1 MRHNLSMVVL
11 LALVAAMTVHG
22 GHNTGQASAAGH
34 VHAEM
39 ATETIAD
46 MLADCCE
53 VADGQIHH
61 TMSGCALADM
71 ASTPP
76 IAIERDLTGALL
88 WVEPS
93 SALPD
98 SPPDRPIRPPI
109 AA

>member
-1 MRHNLSMVVL
+1 MIVV
-11 LALVAAMTVHG
+11 LALVTAMTVHG
-22 GHNTGQASAAGH
+22 GQNTGQASAAGH

-46 MLADCCE
+46 MLADCCD

-71 ASTPP
+71 APVP
-76 IAIERDLTGALL
+76 LIAVERDTTEAGLRFAR
-88 WVEPS
+88 S
-93 SALPD
+93 RAMPD
-98 SPPDRPIRPPI
+98 SPLDTPIRPPI

>member
-1 MRHNLSMVVL
+1 MVVM

-22 GHNTGQASAAGH
+22 DQNTDQASAEEH

-39 ATETIAD
+39 ATEAIAD

-71 ASTPP
+71 ASTPS
-76 IAIERDLTGALL
+76 ITIERDFSGALL
-88 WVEPS
+88 WVAPS

-98 SPPDRPIRPPI
+98 SLLDRPIRPPI